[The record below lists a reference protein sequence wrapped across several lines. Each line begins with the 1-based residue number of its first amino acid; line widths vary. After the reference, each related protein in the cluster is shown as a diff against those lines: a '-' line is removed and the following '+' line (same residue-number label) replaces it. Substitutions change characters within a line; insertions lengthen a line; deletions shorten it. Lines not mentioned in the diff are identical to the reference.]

1 MKKHLLINLCFL
13 FIVAVSARSQTPTAT
28 DFYRLQLQRLQRPAP
43 IPTEAVKPQHAMMI
57 VRPDLDR
64 TDIEPKQAAT
74 FPEVINTPEQLVEL
88 VEKFSPEVEK
98 QQRLLRAARFNLAQ
112 TRAIEPVIEQ
122 FTRFIGM
129 SPLLVP
135 LGKEHPYP
143 GISAL
148 KLEIADLI
156 STEADARM
164 RLTLV
169 KTALKVRILAYQLLQ
184 IQKKIALADQNVNL
198 YLNLRG
204 TSDSLYRNGK
214 ISLAELT
221 MVANEARKYTM
232 LKNRYEGEREM
243 LLQNVY
249 ALLDGRTPRIQFSG
263 RVMLSDFSGID
274 RKASLQRHPEL
285 AAEHSVVQRLFKMTS
300 MLERMSFPEFT
311 GLSAIPAAETI
322 SVSGRTAT
330 GNLIKDSNIE
340 FNRVF
345 SLQLRERM
353 RAAQARLREVE
364 NRLKA
369 ELSGNFAALDQAEK
383 NLRIIRDQMKPELEE
398 AFVGVKS
405 RYENGK
411 AGFQELI
418 EIESRLLAVKN
429 SLIEANFSVYK
440 LHAEI
445 LAGLG
450 ITSSER
456 GTEK

>member
-1 MKKHLLINLCFL
+1 MKKYQLVNLFFL
-13 FIVAVSARSQTPTAT
+13 FTLAVTASGQTPMPT
-28 DFYRLQLQRLQRPAP
+28 DFYRLQLQRLQHPAP
-43 IPTEAVKPQHAMMI
+43 PPVAVKPQHAVAI
-57 VRPDLDR
+57 VLPADDQADLESQQFVTVPD
-64 TDIEPKQAAT
+64 
-74 FPEVINTPEQLVEL
+74 VINNPEQLVEL
-88 VEKFSPEVEK
+88 AEKLSPEVEK
-98 QQRLLRAARFNLAQ
+98 QQRLLRAARFNLSQ

-122 FTRFIGM
+122 FARFIGM

-156 STEADARM
+156 SAEAEARM
-164 RLTLV
+164 QLTLV
-169 KTALKVRILAYQLLQ
+169 KTALKARILACQLLQ
-184 IQKKIALADQNVNL
+184 IQKKIALVAQNIEL
-198 YLNLRG
+198 YLNLKE
-204 TSDSLYRNGK
+204 TSDSLYRNGR

-232 LKNRYEGEREM
+232 QKNRYEGEREM
-243 LLQNVY
+243 LLQNIY
-249 ALLDGRTPRIQFSG
+249 ALLNGRTPQIRFSG
-263 RVMLSDFSGID
+263 RVMQPDFSGVD
-274 RKASLQRHPEL
+274 QKASLQRHPEL

-322 SVSGRTAT
+322 SVTGRTAA

-353 RAAQARLREVE
+353 HAAQARVREIE

-369 ELSGNFAALDQAEK
+369 ELTGNLAALSQAEK
-383 NLRIIRDQMKPELEE
+383 NLGIIRDQMKPELEK

-429 SLIEANFSVYK
+429 SLIEAGFSVNK

-456 GTEK
+456 GREI